1 MSGVVEAMIEA
12 IESCPMAFLEFFVI
26 GPVIA
31 CVAWAVVEALGN
43 A

>member
-1 MSGVVEAMIEA
+1 MSGFIEAMIEV
-12 IESCPMAFLEFFVI
+12 IESCPMAFLAIFVI

>member
-12 IESCPMAFLEFFVI
+12 IESCPMAFLAIVVI